1 VRHELLES
9 REMAVALQ
17 RSATDVYEQTK
28 VWQRSH
34 QVSAQD
40 TPAVRRSY
48 VSPAAATASV
58 QEVLEL
64 LATLCNFSGR
74 AGRLSSG
81 QGGAGLGVLD
91 QIAGVREQLVIKHA
105 ERCEGIMTAVREEL
119 RALVAVCRSIDA
131 TLDTAH
137 EQYYRL
143 LDSAAG
149 TDTCAATQVAC
160 QRTETDPS
168 AADYMQW
175 MLEVQRTY
183 RQECNLNEQLVEQLV
198 DYDDGAQ
205 IAAVRQAWQAQP
217 FCSRRA
223 AVGPEGAVTISA
235 RVLHS
240 LAEAERQQA
249 AAASSAATAHT
260 GH

>member
-1 VRHELLES
+1 
-9 REMAVALQ
+9 
-17 RSATDVYEQTK
+17 
-28 VWQRSH
+28 
-34 QVSAQD
+34 
-40 TPAVRRSY
+40 
-48 VSPAAATASV
+48 V

-64 LATLCNFSGR
+64 LATMCNFSGR

-81 QGGAGLGVLD
+81 QGGAGLGVLG
-91 QIAGVREQLVIKHA
+91 QIAGVREQLVAKHA

-119 RALVAVCRSIDA
+119 RALVAVCQSIDA

-149 TDTCAATQVAC
+149 TAPDATRESGGGFAASVEATQAAC
-160 QRTETDPS
+160 KRTETEPS

-183 RQECNLNEQLVEQLV
+183 RQECNLKEQLVQQLV

-217 FCSRRA
+217 FCIRRA
-223 AVGPEGAVTISA
+223 DVDAVGGVTISA

-240 LAEAERQQA
+240 FAEAERQQA
-249 AAASSAATAHT
+249 AAASAAT
-260 GH
+260 GHVGH